1 MATARSA
8 AGSIFDLV
16 KSLAN
21 TTVKAVG
28 TIDNG
33 LGMVTRTIDNAAH
46 NQKFRI
52 AASQESY
59 GKQTAMQLEQELE
72 AIDDWCSEVEGRADR
87 LNSTY
92 EKLVARTKE
101 L

>member
-8 AGSIFDLV
+8 SASLFGVIASLGS
-16 KSLAN
+16 
-21 TTVKAVG
+21 TVTKALG
-28 TIDNG
+28 TIDNS
-33 LGMVTRTIDNAAH
+33 LGMATRTIDNAAH

-59 GKQTAMQLEQELE
+59 GKHIAKDLEIELE
-72 AIDDWCSEVEGRADR
+72 AIDNWCSEVEGRADR
-87 LNSTY
+87 LASTY
-92 EKLVARTKE
+92 EKLVARAAE